1 MGGDG
6 VCQSDS
12 VERGVS
18 FKACS
23 EFISFQNMILAFGHG
38 DFANAIS

>member
-12 VERGVS
+12 VGKGVS

-23 EFISFQNMILAFGHG
+23 EFTSFQNMVMAYEHG